1 MATINPGGVGA
12 AESRRDPLTQDRVF
26 FSQRGGVPK
35 PPRLEGFAGGEGTPN
50 VFRLRNHHA
59 ARPAPRR
66 CPGRVGRYPAPY
78 GGLQD
83 GRAPMTFP
91 ATPRNVIVVAGVMS
105 LLLVLTVLVSLTMG
119 AVHLPLSE
127 VWAALASPGKN
138 SEAAVIVRGIRLPRI
153 LLAILV
159 GAALS
164 VAGTGLQA
172 LLRNPLADPYVLGI
186 SSGAAL
192 GAIVSLWIGGRMA
205 AATPLTAFAGAV
217 LTMSWV
223 YLLGRRAGR
232 LSSYTL
238 LLAGVVT
245 ASFLSAM
252 ILFVLT
258 LLSTRDVR
266 GTAFW
271 LMGDLSVVTDVQIR
285 FLSPAII
292 LAILAL
298 YAFSKDLNV
307 LLLGEGE
314 AAHLGVNVARVE
326 TAVYLL
332 ASLLTGL
339 AVSVSGAIGY
349 LGLLV
354 PHLGRML
361 VGNDHRTLI
370 PTAAFGG
377 AIMLV
382 LSDTLART
390 VVSPA
395 ELPVG
400 AVTAVAGAPVFIYL
414 LRR

>member
-1 MATINPGGVGA
+1 MTLRPT
-12 AESRRDPLTQDRVF
+12 R
-26 FSQRGGVPK
+26 K
-35 PPRLEGFAGGEGTPN
+35 N
-50 VFRLRNHHA
+50 V
-59 ARPAPRR
+59 
-66 CPGRVGRYPAPY
+66 
-78 GGLQD
+78 
-83 GRAPMTFP
+83 
-91 ATPRNVIVVAGVMS
+91 
-105 LLLVLTVLVSLTMG
+105 LLLL
-119 AVHLPLSE
+119 
-127 VWAALASPGKN
+127 AALAAGLVLIDFTALALGGVHLSLGQVWSGLLSGRAA
-138 SEAAVIVRGIRLPRI
+138 SESGVIVRDIRLPRI
-153 LLAILV
+153 LLAMLV
-159 GAALS
+159 GAALAVS
-164 VAGTGLQA
+164 GTGLQA

-192 GAIVSLWIGGRMA
+192 GAIVALWVGGRLA
-205 AATPLTAFAGAV
+205 AASPLTAFVGAV

-245 ASFLSAM
+245 ASFLSAI
-252 ILFVLT
+252 ILFVLS

-271 LMGDLSVVTDVQIR
+271 LMGDLSVVTEVQLRYVFPPIVV
-285 FLSPAII
+285 
-292 LAILAL
+292 AILAL
-298 YAFSKDLNV
+298 YALSKDLNV
-307 LLLGEGE
+307 LLLGEEE
-314 AAHLGVNVARVE
+314 AAHLGVNVTRVA

-370 PTAAFGG
+370 PTAALGG

-382 LSDTLART
+382 VSDTLART
-390 VVSPA
+390 MIAPA

-400 AVTAVAGAPVFIYL
+400 AVTAMAGAPVFIYL
-414 LRR
+414 LRRTSG